1 MLTADSYTLLEG
13 DFEEDDGV
21 ESKSEQ
27 QGEVSVSV
35 RSSSSSSFA
44 SSSTDERPELP
55 VTRDDYLR
63 MCQFH
68 TVPWFQKPIA
78 RQVYDAD
85 GKSVKRL
92 WYLRSATTYDLMLDM
107 LFACLF
113 IQMSKAYFGTVG
125 LVDGDFRKAITA
137 FIAMAIPV
145 FTQWSET
152 LKYLN
157 RFDAED
163 VVHLIY
169 FFYNVSAIGFLGLH
183 LMDCSSLH
191 YSSSCSGVVLS
202 IGALRFG
209 VAFMEAYSS
218 CYNPNTRVFVGA
230 RMLRNVLISVR
241 SRFECVDFERMHFV
255 SELYM
260 SLTFNGTWLFQKYSN
275 NSNRLTSLT
284 RNTNTLEHTGTVD
297 SSCLDSSLE
306 L

>member
-1 MLTADSYTLLEG
+1 MDLCSVLKKHTNMLNADSYTLLEG
-13 DFEEDDGV
+13 DFEENDI
-21 ESKSEQ
+21 ESKSDK
-27 QGEVSVSV
+27 QGDVSVSV
-35 RSSSSSSFA
+35 ESSSTSSSF
-44 SSSTDERPELP
+44 SSSNSQPAP

-78 RQVYDAD
+78 RQVYHDD
-85 GKSVKRL
+85 GKAVKRL

-125 LVDGDFRKAITA
+125 LVDGDYHKAITA

-145 FTQWSET
+145 FTQWYET
-152 LKYLN
+152 LNYLN

-202 IGALRFG
+202 LGALRFG
-209 VAFMEAYSS
+209 VAFMQTYSS
-218 CYNPNTRVFVGA
+218 CYNSNTRLFILAKV
-230 RMLRNVLISVR
+230 LRNVLISVR
-241 SRFECVDFERMHFV
+241 
-255 SELYM
+255 
-260 SLTFNGTWLFQKYSN
+260 
-275 NSNRLTSLT
+275 
-284 RNTNTLEHTGTVD
+284 NTLIRSIRILYSVTSPTRKHIYT
-297 SSCLDSSLE
+297 LA
-306 L
+306 

>member
-1 MLTADSYTLLEG
+1 MCKMLSADSYTLLEG
-13 DFEEDDGV
+13 DFEEDGV

-27 QGEVSVSV
+27 QGEVSVSVSV

-44 SSSTDERPELP
+44 SSSTGDRPAPAP

-107 LFACLF
+107 LFACMF

-125 LVDGDFRKAITA
+125 LVDGDYHKALTA
-137 FIAMAIPV
+137 FIAMTIPV
-145 FTQWSET
+145 FTQWYET

-202 IGALRFG
+202 LGALRFG
-209 VAFMEAYSS
+209 VAFMEGYSS
-218 CYNPNTRVFVGA
+218 CYNPNTRVFVLA
-230 RMLRNVLISVR
+230 RMLRNVLISVC
-241 SRFECVDFERMHFV
+241 SC
-255 SELYM
+255 SEA
-260 SLTFNGTWLFQKYSN
+260 
-275 NSNRLTSLT
+275 
-284 RNTNTLEHTGTVD
+284 
-297 SSCLDSSLE
+297 LE
-306 L
+306 LQIAHIIQSTYSYRSNAK